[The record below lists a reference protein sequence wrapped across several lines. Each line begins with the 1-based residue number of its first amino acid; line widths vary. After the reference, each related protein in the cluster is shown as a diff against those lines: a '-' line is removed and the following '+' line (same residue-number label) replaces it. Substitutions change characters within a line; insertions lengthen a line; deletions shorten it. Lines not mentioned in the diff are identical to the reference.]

1 MFLYADKKIKAVC
14 LLNISVVVVNTLSL
28 ATEK

>member
-1 MFLYADKKIKAVC
+1 MFLYADKKIKAVV